1 MSTQYIEPTSR
12 IVGSSSTIETTTARA
27 VILKQIRALQKS
39 EAGLAEQLAKLGTES
54 ASIEARI
61 ALQQQIQGIDDQI
74 KALQTAL
81 LQTDAER
88 KVQVTKTGEDELKQ
102 VPAAPKAQQDSNS
115 ETSSETLGTL
125 IDTVA

>member
-1 MSTQYIEPTSR
+1 MSTQTIEPTSR

-27 VILKQIRALQKS
+27 VILRQIRALQKS
-39 EAGLAEQLAKLGTES
+39 EAGLAEQLAKLGTDT

-61 ALQQQIQGIDDQI
+61 ALQQQIRGIEDQI

-81 LQTDAER
+81 LQTDADR
-88 KVQVTKTGEDELKQ
+88 QVQVTRIGEEEVKRI
-102 VPAAPKAQQDSNS
+102 PAAQQAQQKESPES
-115 ETSSETLGTL
+115 GSETLGTL